1 MKNSWRLRNAPLLS
15 GTIDYSPTQSKHWRL
30 RMDYGLLI
38 MAALAGF
45 LLGVACCALWA
56 WRAMR

>member
-1 MKNSWRLRNAPLLS
+1 
-15 GTIDYSPTQSKHWRL
+15 
-30 RMDYGLLI
+30 MDYGQLI